1 MNAYINKWNYM
12 SVRERMTIAILQTHD
27 VFEHDTT

>member
-1 MNAYINKWNYM
+1 M

-27 VFEHDTT
+27 VLNMTQPNKERAFL